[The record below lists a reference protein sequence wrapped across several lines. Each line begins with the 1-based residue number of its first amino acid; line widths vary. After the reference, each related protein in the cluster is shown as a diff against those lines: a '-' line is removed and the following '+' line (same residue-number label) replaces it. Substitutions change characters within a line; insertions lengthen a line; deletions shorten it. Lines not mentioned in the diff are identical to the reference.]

1 MKSRCE
7 LKTPFSPVAKTDA
20 IRSNHFDTPNLK
32 LPSLHR
38 SSIAVLALALMVLAG
53 CSGLNTGSANFDPY
67 VGLSAGSSQLEIA
80 VEGTTIGLEDSSDTA
95 TTLSLGA
102 KVTDRL
108 GGELQFS
115 DLGSARLDSGDDI
128 GYQTF
133 SALAV
138 GRLFPR
144 RTGANLFAKAG
155 FGFLNNDAPSNDTII
170 LETNNT
176 ANFVTGIGVEYQF
189 NSGLGLRLE
198 FVGHDQDAQFA
209 SVGATYS
216 FGRPAQRR
224 GPVIIG
230 RNENGTTNNPVVVEQ
245 DASAISSSDIIVR
258 DRPVPPRQ
266 ADIVLPTIV
275 QIQPDEVIEID
286 DSDAVGVASTETT
299 LQPEIVTN
307 PIITPIPVVPTPVIQ
322 TPVIP
327 EPVIAEPVVEVP
339 VIAEPVVE
347 VPVIAE
353 PVVEVPVI
361 PEPVVEVPV
370 IPEPVVEVPDVDA
383 PITSVIPRSTEEPE
397 SVEIDTVQ
405 TISEDTTTIET
416 LDDTSADLA
425 TPDSDALVIDD
436 LDGDGVAD
444 SLDACL
450 DTSNGIPVDAGGCD
464 RYSGLLTGVDFDTG
478 SIFLSPDSQEALD
491 RIVLDLENFP
501 QLNLQLQL
509 QATSDDEADTFLAR
523 RRTIEILRFFRAR
536 GIAGNRVKTQVPAT
550 LPVSEIGKGTVYLR
564 TIKSGS

>member
-347 VPVIAE
+347 VP
-353 PVVEVPVI
+353 
-361 PEPVVEVPV
+361 
-370 IPEPVVEVPDVDA
+370 DVDA

>member
-327 EPVIAEPVVEVP
+327 EP
-339 VIAEPVVE
+339 
-347 VPVIAE
+347 IAE

-425 TPDSDALVIDD
+425 TPDSDALVIED